1 MTFACVCPNAPV
13 EKKKEMKS
21 CKFLRWTIGWPSS
34 PRVSTSNSVL
44 NMRSHC
50 KVQSQHVKNGHGT
63 VRMG

>member
-1 MTFACVCPNAPV
+1 
-13 EKKKEMKS
+13 
-21 CKFLRWTIGWPSS
+21 LRWTIGWPSS

-50 KVQSQHVKNGHGT
+50 KVQSQHAKNGHGT